1 MFLQKFLL
9 GIGDETKILQ
19 NVLQLTPKVQK
30 ATI

>member
-9 GIGDETKILQ
+9 GIGGETKTPQ
-19 NVLQLTPKVQK
+19 NVLQLIPKVQK